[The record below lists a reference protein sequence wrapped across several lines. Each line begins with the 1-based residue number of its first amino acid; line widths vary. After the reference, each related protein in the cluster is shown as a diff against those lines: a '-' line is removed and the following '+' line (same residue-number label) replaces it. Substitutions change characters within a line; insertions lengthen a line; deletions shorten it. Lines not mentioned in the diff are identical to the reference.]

1 MKIATY
7 TRVSTS
13 EQTVENQVQALR
25 QYCQQRGWQIA
36 REYSDEGIS
45 GAKSDRP
52 ELNRLMVDA
61 GKRKFDAVCVWKFD
75 RFGRSTQHLLKSL
88 ETFRS
93 LGIEFVS
100 VSESIDTS
108 SAAGKMLFTMLAA
121 FAEFE
126 RGLIIERTHAG
137 LRRARAE
144 GRRAGPKAK
153 EVNGERV
160 RQLRAE
166 GVTWREVCEI
176 TGLSKGGA
184 FRALQRRGSDVVKES
199 LQISPTQHSAGC
211 A

>member
-1 MKIATY
+1 MLRVALY
-7 TRVSTS
+7 TRVSTA

-25 QYCQQRGWQIA
+25 QYCQQRGWQIF

-52 ELNRLMVDA
+52 ELNKLMADA
-61 GKRKFDAVCVWKFD
+61 GKAKFGAVCVWKFD
-75 RFGRSTQHLLKSL
+75 RFGRPTQHLLKSL
-88 ETFRS
+88 ETFRA

-108 SAAGKMLFTMLAA
+108 SAAGKMLFTMLVA

-126 RGLIIERTHAG
+126 RALIIERTHAG

-144 GRRAGPKAK
+144 GHRSGRKAK
-153 EVNGERV
+153 EVDRERI

-166 GVTWREVCEI
+166 GVTWREVCSI
-176 TGLSKGGA
+176 TGLSKGSA
-184 FRALQRRGSDVVKES
+184 FRALQRV
-199 LQISPTQHSAGC
+199 C

>member
-1 MKIATY
+1 VKVAIY
-7 TRVSTS
+7 VRVSTS
-13 EQTVENQVQALR
+13 EQTVANQRQALCE
-25 QYCQQRGWQIA
+25 YCDRRGWQIV

-52 ELNRLMVDA
+52 ELNRLMQDA
-61 GKRKFDAVCVWKFD
+61 DKGKFAAVCVWKFD

-88 ETFRS
+88 EVFKG

-100 VSESIDTS
+100 VSEAIDTS

-137 LRRARAE
+137 LRRAKAE

-153 EVNGERV
+153 QVDRARV
-160 RQLRAE
+160 RQLRAD
-166 GVTWREVCEI
+166 GRTWEEFCSE
-176 TGLSKGGA
+176 TGLSKGSA
-184 FRALQRRGSDVVKES
+184 WRALTGRDSLTGLKSRQPKEG
-199 LQISPTQHSAGC
+199 AWKD
-211 A
+211 

>member
-1 MKIATY
+1 MTLRVALY
-7 TRVSTS
+7 VRVSTS
-13 EQTVENQVQALR
+13 EQTVENQVQVLR

-52 ELNRLMVDA
+52 ELNRLMDDA
-61 GKRKFDAVCVWKFD
+61 HRRKFDTVVVWKFD

-88 ETFRS
+88 ETFRT

-100 VSESIDTS
+100 VSEAIDTS
-108 SAAGKMLFTMLAA
+108 SAAEKMLFTMLAA

-144 GRRAGPKAK
+144 GHRSGPKAK
-153 EVNGERV
+153 EVDRERI
-160 RQLRAE
+160 RQLRAD
-166 GVTWREVCEI
+166 GVTWREVCSI
-176 TGLSKGGA
+176 TGLSKGSA
-184 FRALQRRGSDVVKES
+184 FRALQRV
-199 LQISPTQHSAGC
+199 C